1 LAGGPYQVACQE
13 RDIQKAVVI
22 GDGRDGK
29 SRDIEEKGRND
40 YIVQQKTSAT
50 LSSCNVVFGIFLQNA
65 TFQTKISNMG

>member
-13 RDIQKAVVI
+13 RDIQKGVVI

-29 SRDIEEKGRND
+29 SRDVEEKGRND

-50 LSSCNVVFGIFLQNA
+50 LSS
-65 TFQTKISNMG
+65 